1 MTINQFTSL
10 TECIVETGPMS
21 SQAQSLLLI
30 RLAMFTVASLAIC
43 RADPKADENGPVL
56 PETENA
62 PTVRHSDWRKAFHAD
77 FKYIPRTAA
86 NPAIAPEATL
96 EKPASSDIVVLPK
109 FVVRDAAP
117 NYRELEKAMRSQS
130 QVTENVMVKRL
141 GIGKHVVN
149 FRHFSVGCYTIFFI
163 PVAGGISW

>member
-1 MTINQFTSL
+1 MTINPFTSL
-10 TECIVETGPMS
+10 TESIVETGRRS
-21 SQAQSLLLI
+21 SQVQSLLLI

-43 RADPKADENGPVL
+43 RADPKAVENGPVL

-117 NYRELEKAMRSQS
+117 DYRELEKAMRSWS
-130 QVTENVMVKRL
+130 KGANKVLKKL
-141 GIGKHVVN
+141 GE
-149 FRHFSVGCYTIFFI
+149 T
-163 PVAGGISW
+163 AGV